1 MSDTG
6 GVSRQHCQYLK
17 FQWFRG
23 KYGFVTARRVSD
35 WFQRKIQICRRWPL
49 GRRRKENQWGA
60 PQVVPSFGWRVPH
73 GWKQSILPSGNWRK
87 GGILLSVP
95 NDAHVSRT
103 SKNIYLTERVCVCV
117 CVRCGSGSFCEVN
130 VLPTRQHWLIW
141 QIFWQY
147 LKSDLLPLLIF
158 ERLTPEVN
166 KRQSR
171 CRTTTGFIF
180 HFPGQRV
187 DICWLH
193 CFWPAESAEKSAA
206 QVKSPAWHFPFS
218 DESASRCQP
227 KPSTPIGQTRHFA
240 AAILL

>member
-1 MSDTG
+1 MISWKIWFCDNSSCFGLISAENSNLPPLATG
-6 GVSRQHCQYLK
+6 SETKRKSMRCASSGAI
-17 FQWFRG
+17 FRLTSSTRVETVDFAFWKLEKRWHSTFG
-23 KYGFVTARRVSD
+23 AERRTRFADIKEHLPYGA
-35 WFQRKIQICRRWPL
+35 C
-49 GRRRKENQWGA
+49 
-60 PQVVPSFGWRVPH
+60 
-73 GWKQSILPSGNWRK
+73 
-87 GGILLSVP
+87 
-95 NDAHVSRT
+95 
-103 SKNIYLTERVCVCV
+103 VCVCV
-117 CVRCGSGSFCEVN
+117 CTVRERQFCEVN

-206 QVKSPAWHFPFS
+206 QVKSLAWHFPFS